1 MPCDSC
7 VSKFNSS
14 CFGCLQC
21 WFTEDLCQMRAA
33 LHGGS
38 TLPGAVTSLG
48 RGAWVE
54 GGSSGDGPRGLGLV
68 SPGCHL
74 SFSVVV
80 CVCSIPNRR
89 VRSPGRPSVTRAP
102 SAPPPPF
109 LGCPECCLFHEECE
123 RWLFFLKAI
132 SRLCFP
138 FLSFSPLSAPFQHPP
153 GLGDALRPWPGS
165 AVCIWHIYTRMAPR
179 GETWLCQ
186 GPEVGCS
193 RPW

>member
-1 MPCDSC
+1 MLVHRRPVSDESC
-7 VSKFNSS
+7 SPWRIHTAR
-14 CFGCLQC
+14 GCHIP
-21 WFTEDLCQMRAA
+21 WERSV
-33 LHGGS
+33 G
-38 TLPGAVTSLG
+38 G
-48 RGAWVE
+48 RGLV
-54 GGSSGDGPRGLGLV
+54 GGWSQGPGV
-68 SPGCHL
+68 SVSWMSPFFLCC
-74 SFSVVV
+74 
-80 CVCSIPNRR
+80 CVCLFNPQ
-89 VRSPGRPSVTRAP
+89 PQGPFPRPAFCYSGSQCT
-102 SAPPPPF
+102 PPFF

-165 AVCIWHIYTRMAPR
+165 AACIWHIYTRMAPR